1 MLIYGILSLISLAVF
16 LVLYF
21 FLKGN
26 FKYISLVFLL
36 LEGIFLSLFAFEGLY
51 LDPSATNIL
60 LFNSVLFIFIGS
72 FVSNILKKYGLLI
85 DKVLSLLAFIM
96 IIIAELI
103 YLNGSD
109 LVWSNLYNS
118 LYLLIVLLLVAIFF
132 SYQKIGAYPFKTV
145 LKILYLVLPIF
156 LIIFNFFSYQ
166 GQPAITFFI
175 PFSVFI
181 AFREFSSFNHEKKVF
196 FIVEEISTFLA
207 LIFIIDF
214 MCLPLMV
221 Y

>member
-1 MLIYGILSLISLAVF
+1 MLIYGVLSLISLVIF
-16 LVLYF
+16 LILNF
-21 FLKGN
+21 ALKGK
-26 FKYISLVFLL
+26 FKYFSLGFFL
-36 LEGIFLSLFAFEGLY
+36 LEGIFISLFAFEGLY

-60 LFNSVLFIFIGS
+60 LFNSILFIFIGS
-72 FVSNILKKYGLLI
+72 FISNILKKYGILI
-85 DKVLSLLAFIM
+85 DKILSLLAFIM

-109 LVWSNLYNS
+109 LVWNNLDNS

-132 SYQKIGAYPFKTV
+132 SYQKIGAYPLKTV

-166 GQPAITFFI
+166 GQPAIIFFI
-175 PFSVFI
+175 PFSVFV
-181 AFREFSSFNHEKKVF
+181 AFREFSSFNHEKKAF
-196 FIVEEISTFLA
+196 FVIEEVSTFFA
-207 LIFIIDF
+207 LIFIINF